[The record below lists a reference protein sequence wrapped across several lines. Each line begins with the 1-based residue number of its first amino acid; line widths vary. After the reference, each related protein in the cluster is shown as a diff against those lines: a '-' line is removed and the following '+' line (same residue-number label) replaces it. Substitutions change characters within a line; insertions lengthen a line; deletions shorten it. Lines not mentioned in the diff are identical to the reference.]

1 VASPQT
7 ANRPLDW
14 DLSDL
19 YSHFRDPKF
28 SQDLSAAQEQAL
40 AFRQRYRGQ
49 LPLLSAAEIAAAIG
63 ELEGIYERIQ
73 RVTAFPSLKFAADTH
88 DREAKR
94 YDDQAQ
100 EALADIEQALVFFR
114 LELQGLED
122 VLFADLQQAPELDPY
137 RYFLQKLAQQR
148 QHQLPEAVEQV
159 LTQAALTGRE
169 AFVKLR
175 SLHLGLQS
183 YSAVTLPEGSQAQT
197 ESELNALLYHPKPK
211 VRLAAYQSVRHV
223 LETHNPLYGYILNSV
238 VQDHRLDSQRR
249 GYDST
254 LHKQLT
260 VDEVSM
266 PVFEALMEGTRDRF
280 DLFQRYYRLKGR
292 TMGRSVRICD
302 LYAPW
307 QGSQPRIP
315 YDEGIQTLMQAL
327 QAFSPEYADLAR
339 PFFEQNWIDARIRP
353 GKRGGAFCAYVPGL
367 HSYLLLSYT
376 DTANALFTLAHEMGH
391 GLHYE
396 RIRAHQSYVNSD
408 PPMVLAEI
416 ASTFNELLLL
426 DYLLKENRD
435 PNVARSLLTQQL
447 EDQLN
452 LLFRQSTISRLEMV
466 LHQQARQGS
475 FDHEFIN
482 EEWLKVYQDLCGDAV
497 ELLPE
502 HQFDW
507 ARIGHIF
514 FKPFYCY
521 NYSLSFVVSIA
532 CYQRYLQE
540 GKDFVAPYLS
550 LLDQGGSQPPEIAL
564 KAVGID
570 LTDPGT
576 IAAALDYTETLIDQ
590 LENTLAD

>member
-1 VASPQT
+1 MASPQT

-19 YSHFRDPKF
+19 YSHFRDPKY
-28 SQDLSAAQEQAL
+28 SQDLSAAQEQARS
-40 AFRQRYRGQ
+40 FRQQYWGQ
-49 LPLLSAAEIAAAIG
+49 VGSLSGQQLATAIR
-63 ELEGIYERIQ
+63 ELEAIYERIL
-73 RVTAFPSLKFAADTH
+73 RVAAFPSLRFAADTH

-100 EALADIEQALVFFR
+100 EALAGIEQDLVFLG
-114 LELQGLED
+114 LELQALDEAK
-122 VLFADLQQAPELDPY
+122 LALLQQDPALDPY
-137 RYFLQKLAQQR
+137 RYYFQKLAQR
-148 QHQLPEAVEQV
+148 RPHQLSEPQEQL
-159 LTQAALTGRE
+159 LTQTRLTGRE

-175 SLHLGLQS
+175 ALHLGLQS
-183 YSAVTLPEGSQAQT
+183 YPAITLPNGSEAET
-197 ESELNALLYHPKPK
+197 ESEINALLYHPKPEI
-211 VRLAAYQSVRHV
+211 RLGAYRSIRQV
-223 LETHNPLYGYILNSV
+223 LETHNPLYGYILNTIA
-238 VQDHRLDSQRR
+238 QDHRLEAQRR

-260 VDEVSM
+260 ADEVSM
-266 PVFEALMEGTRDRF
+266 AVFEALMEGTRDRF

-307 QGSQPRIP
+307 DGSQPQIP
-315 YDEGIQTLMQAL
+315 YDEGISTLMQAL
-327 QAFSPEYADLAR
+327 QAFSPDYAELAR
-339 PFFEQNWIDARIRP
+339 PFFDQNWIDARIRP

-376 DTANALFTLAHEMGH
+376 DSPSALFTLAHEIGH

-396 RIRAHQSYVNSD
+396 RIRANQSYLNSD

-426 DYLLKENRD
+426 DYLLKDNRD
-435 PNVARSLLTQQL
+435 PAVARSLLTQQL

-452 LLFRQSTISRLEMV
+452 LLFRQSTISRLELV
-466 LHQQARQGS
+466 LHQQARQGG
-475 FDHEFIN
+475 FDHEFLN
-482 EEWLKVYQDLCGDAV
+482 EEWLKLYQDLCGDAV

-521 NYSLSFVVSIA
+521 NYSLSFVVSLA
-532 CYQRYLQE
+532 CYQRYLQQ
-540 GKDFVAPYLS
+540 GRQFVPAYLS
-550 LLDQGGSQPPEIAL
+550 LLDKGGSQSPEVAL
-564 KAVGID
+564 QSVGID

-590 LENTLAD
+590 LEESLES

>member
-1 VASPQT
+1 MASPQT

-40 AFRQRYRGQ
+40 EFRQRYRGQ
-49 LPLLSAAEIAAAIG
+49 LPSLSAAAIAAAIG

-100 EALADIEQALVFFR
+100 EALADIEQTLVFFR
-114 LELQGLED
+114 LELQGLEETQW
-122 VLFADLQQAPELDPY
+122 AELQQSTALDPY

-238 VQDHRLDSQRR
+238 VQDHRFDSQRR

-292 TMGRSVRICD
+292 RMGRSVRICD

-307 QGSQPRIP
+307 EGSQPRIP
-315 YDEGIQTLMQAL
+315 YEEGIQTLMQAL
-327 QAFSPEYADLAR
+327 QAFSPEYADLPRA
-339 PFFEQNWIDARIRP
+339 FFEQNWIDARI
-353 GKRGGAFCAYVPGL
+353 
-367 HSYLLLSYT
+367 
-376 DTANALFTLAHEMGH
+376 
-391 GLHYE
+391 
-396 RIRAHQSYVNSD
+396 
-408 PPMVLAEI
+408 
-416 ASTFNELLLL
+416 
-426 DYLLKENRD
+426 
-435 PNVARSLLTQQL
+435 
-447 EDQLN
+447 
-452 LLFRQSTISRLEMV
+452 
-466 LHQQARQGS
+466 
-475 FDHEFIN
+475 
-482 EEWLKVYQDLCGDAV
+482 
-497 ELLPE
+497 
-502 HQFDW
+502 
-507 ARIGHIF
+507 
-514 FKPFYCY
+514 
-521 NYSLSFVVSIA
+521 
-532 CYQRYLQE
+532 
-540 GKDFVAPYLS
+540 
-550 LLDQGGSQPPEIAL
+550 
-564 KAVGID
+564 
-570 LTDPGT
+570 
-576 IAAALDYTETLIDQ
+576 
-590 LENTLAD
+590 